1 MSQSAEVFLRE
12 VMFENA
18 IPMVV
23 QGGDDVGGSELCF
36 GCVSSLGCGGGGHDA
51 EGPGRWAVVK
61 DAFSGAGG
69 KKWLQDFK
77 DGRD

>member
-12 VMFENA
+12 VMFQNA

-23 QGGDDVGGSELCF
+23 QGGDDVGGSELSF

-51 EGPGRWAVVK
+51 EGVCVYRVNINSSLNPYRPESLK
-61 DAFSGAGG
+61 Y
-69 KKWLQDFK
+69 
-77 DGRD
+77 